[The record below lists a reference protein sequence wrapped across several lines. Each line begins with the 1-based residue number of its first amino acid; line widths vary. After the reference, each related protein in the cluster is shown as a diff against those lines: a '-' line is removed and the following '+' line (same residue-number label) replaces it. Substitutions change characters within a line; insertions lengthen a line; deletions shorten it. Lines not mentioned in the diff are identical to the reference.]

1 MIINITYKLGFRS
14 YLDCYVAITISNPS
28 CIDFRKLRV
37 TNVTPLM
44 VHKHHKQEDEEER
57 EDGGCPKTCETL
69 EQSLSTFL
77 VLKGSIYSEA
87 IRVI

>member
-1 MIINITYKLGFRS
+1 MIINITYKLGFRL
-14 YLDCYVAITISNPS
+14 YLDCYVAITISNLS

-57 EDGGCPKTCETL
+57 GWRLPKPCENPSKKL
-69 EQSLSTFL
+69 SLVF
-77 VLKGSIYSEA
+77 GP
-87 IRVI
+87 

>member
-1 MIINITYKLGFRS
+1 MRIGLRY
-14 YLDCYVAITISNPS
+14 YLDWYVAITIPIPS

-44 VHKHHKQEDEEER
+44 VHKHQEQEDEEEKR
-57 EDGGCPKTCETL
+57 RRLPKTCGNPRR
-69 EQSLSTFL
+69 SLVHVFGH
-77 VLKGSIYSEA
+77 KGSLNSEA